1 MPDVDLRR
9 WRGIGT
15 RIPATLAVCVLLAVA
30 PGCNDDSGS
39 SGLTASCITFIP
51 AQGATPGEVTS
62 VWGSESTC
70 DTVEVEL
77 EVSGVDDIWSAE
89 FEVVYPVSVS
99 QFLALSTGDSFL
111 LEGTDTL
118 VLEAQEIVPG
128 RVEIGVSRVDS
139 SSLVG
144 VTPTDNTHLCRL
156 IFRRFASGGGGD
168 VTLEDANLSRV
179 VNLGDPPTPFDPAIV
194 FSGGTFF
201 IEN

>member
-1 MPDVDLRR
+1 VDFPRR
-9 WRGIGT
+9 RENGA
-15 RIPATLAVCVLLAVA
+15 RVLATLAVCALLAVS

-39 SGLTASCITFIP
+39 SGLVASCIRFDREKPPTS
-51 AQGATPGEVTS
+51 GEVTS

-77 EVSGVDDIWSAE
+77 VVSGVADIWSAE
-89 FEVVYPVSVS
+89 FEVVYPVGISQYAGLSV
-99 QFLALSTGDSFL
+99 GDSFL

-118 VLEAQEIVPG
+118 FFEGDEIVPG

-139 SSLVG
+139 SSIVG
-144 VTPTDNTHLCRL
+144 VTPTDNTLLCRL
-156 IFRRFASGGGGD
+156 IFRRITSGGGGE
-168 VTLEDANLSRV
+168 VTLEDANLTKV
-179 VNLGDPPTPFDPAIV
+179 ENLGYQPTPFDPAIE